1 MSVAEKLTEELDQEP
16 GRLPH
21 QAHSDREYQ
30 VMVMISF
37 GIPLKDIADQL
48 SLTTKT
54 VSTYR
59 SSILEKTK
67 LNNNAELMLYA
78 IRKHLID

>member
-1 MSVAEKLTEELDQEP
+1 
-16 GRLPH
+16 
-21 QAHSDREYQ
+21 
-30 VMVMISF
+30 MVMISF